1 MRFVFALLPAAF
13 IAGALYAVP
22 AEAKCSDFQSPCA
35 IKKAIS
41 IDNKKAEPVANK
53 KVVAASKK
61 KKATLARAKL
71 GKKKAT
77 FAQAKLAKK
86 KTHRV
91 AQTRKLRAKPL
102 KTYAAFRVRDEGT
115 TDHGHVVAMIKS
127 MAPSHGV
134 PTWFALRIAKVESG
148 YNPRV
153 RGRAGEIGVF
163 QLKCQTAR
171 GLGFRGS
178 CGQLADAR
186 TNVQWGLKHLSM
198 AIASS
203 SGNLRLAASKH
214 NGGLGRKRL
223 VHSYVAKVF

>member
-13 IAGALYAVP
+13 IAGALFTMP
-22 AEAKCSDFQSPCA
+22 AAAKCSDFQSPCA
-35 IKKAIS
+35 I
-41 IDNKKAEPVANK
+41 NKTVSVSSK
-53 KVVAASKK
+53 KVVSASKK
-61 KKATLARAKL
+61 KASTQ
-71 GKKKAT
+71 
-77 FAQAKLAKK
+77 QAKLNKK
-86 KTHRV
+86 KTYRT
-91 AQTRKLRAKPL
+91 AQTRKLRSKRL
-102 KTYAAFRVRDEGT
+102 NTYAALKVADEGSR
-115 TDHGHVVAMIKS
+115 GHAQVVAMIKS

-171 GLGFRGS
+171 GMGFRGS

-198 AIASS
+198 AIHSS
-203 SGNLRLAASKH
+203 SGNLKLAASKH

>member
-1 MRFVFALLPAAF
+1 V
-13 IAGALYAVP
+13 
-22 AEAKCSDFQSPCA
+22 S
-35 IKKAIS
+35 
-41 IDNKKAEPVANK
+41 
-53 KVVAASKK
+53 ASKK
-61 KKATLARAKL
+61 KASTR
-71 GKKKAT
+71 
-77 FAQAKLAKK
+77 QAKLNKK
-86 KTHRV
+86 KTYRT
-91 AQTRKLRAKPL
+91 AQTRKLRSKRL
-102 KTYAAFRVRDEGT
+102 NTYAALKVADEGSR
-115 TDHGHVVAMIKS
+115 GHAQVVAMIKS

-171 GLGFRGS
+171 GMGFRGS

-198 AIASS
+198 AIHSS
-203 SGNLRLAASKH
+203 SGNLKLAASKH

>member
-1 MRFVFALLPAAF
+1 MRSVFVLLPAAF
-13 IAGALYAVP
+13 IAGALY
-22 AEAKCSDFQSPCA
+22 
-35 IKKAIS
+35 
-41 IDNKKAEPVANK
+41 
-53 KVVAASKK
+53 
-61 KKATLARAKL
+61 TLP
-71 GKKKAT
+71 
-77 FAQAKLAKK
+77 AQAKCADDPTMCSLKGMDGASHATKVKLRAKAFRAYEK
-86 KTHRV
+86 KAQRTQERKVQRV
-91 AQTRKLRAKPL
+91 AQTRKLRSKRL
-102 KTYAAFRVRDEGT
+102 KTYEALRVDDGGAPG
-115 TDHGHVVAMIKS
+115 HNHVVAMIKS
-127 MAPSHGV
+127 MAPSYGV

-186 TNVQWGLKHLSM
+186 TNVQWGLKHLSL
-198 AIASS
+198 AIQSS
-203 SGNLRLAASKH
+203 SGNLQLAASKH

>member
-1 MRFVFALLPAAF
+1 MRSVFALLPAAF
-13 IAGALYAVP
+13 IAGALYTLP
-22 AEAKCSDFQSPCA
+22 AEAKCGDDPTACSLRGMDGASHA
-35 IKKAIS
+35 T
-41 IDNKKAEPVANK
+41 
-53 KVVAASKK
+53 KV
-61 KKATLARAKL
+61 
-71 GKKKAT
+71 
-77 FAQAKLAKK
+77 
-86 KTHRV
+86 
-91 AQTRKLRAKPL
+91 KLRAKAFRAYEKKAQRTQERKTQRTAQTRTLRSKRL
-102 KTYAAFRVRDEGT
+102 KTYEALRVEDEGAGS
-115 TDHGHVVAMIKS
+115 HSHVVSMIKS
-127 MAPSHGV
+127 MAPSYGV

-163 QLKCQTAR
+163 QIKCQTAR

-198 AIASS
+198 AIQSS
-203 SGNLRLAASKH
+203 SGNLQLAASKH

>member
-1 MRFVFALLPAAF
+1 MRSVFALLPAALV
-13 IAGALYAVP
+13 AGALYTMP
-22 AEAKCSDFQSPCA
+22 AQAKCSDDPTACA
-35 IKKAIS
+35 LRGMDGAS
-41 IDNKKAEPVANK
+41 HAT
-53 KVVAASKK
+53 KVK
-61 KKATLARAKL
+61 ARAK
-71 GKKKAT
+71 AYRT
-77 FAQAKLAKK
+77 YEK
-86 KTHRV
+86 KTHRR
-91 AQTRKLRAKPL
+91 AETKKLRRKGL
-102 KTYAAFRVRDEGT
+102 KTYAAARARDDEPGR
-115 TDHGHVVAMIKS
+115 HGNVVAMIKS

-198 AIASS
+198 AIRSS
-203 SGNLRLAASKH
+203 SGNLQLAASKH

-223 VHSYVAKVF
+223 VRSYVAKVF

>member
-22 AEAKCSDFQSPCA
+22 AQAKCSDFQSPCA
-35 IKKAIS
+35 INKTISADSKKAVS
-41 IDNKKAEPVANK
+41 TSKK
-53 KVVAASKK
+53 KVVSTSKK
-61 KKATLARAKL
+61 KRATFAQAKL
-71 GKKKAT
+71 GKKKAY
-77 FAQAKLAKK
+77 
-86 KTHRV
+86 RV

-102 KTYAAFRVRDEGT
+102 KTYAAFAVPDEGT
-115 TDHGHVVAMIKS
+115 GGNGHVVAMIKS
-127 MAPSHGV
+127 MAPSYGV

-163 QLKCQTAR
+163 QIKCQTAR

>member
-1 MRFVFALLPAAF
+1 MRSVFALLPAAF
-13 IAGALYAVP
+13 IAGALYTLP
-22 AEAKCSDFQSPCA
+22 AQAKCSDDPAACA
-35 IKKAIS
+35 LMDLDGAS
-41 IDNKKAEPVANK
+41 HAT
-53 KVVAASKK
+53 KVKV
-61 KKATLARAKL
+61 RAK
-71 GKKKAT
+71 AYRD
-77 FAQAKLAKK
+77 FAKK
-86 KTHRV
+86 TERARTKKLYRS
-91 AQTRKLRAKPL
+91 AETRKLRRKGL
-102 KTYAAFRVRDEGT
+102 KTYAALRVGDEGSRS
-115 TDHGHVVAMIKS
+115 HGHVVAMIKS
-127 MAPSHGV
+127 MAPSYGV

-198 AIASS
+198 AIRSS
-203 SGNLRLAASKH
+203 SGNLQLAASKH

>member
-35 IKKAIS
+35 IKKVIS
-41 IDNKKAEPVANK
+41 VDNK
-53 KVVAASKK
+53 KVVSTSKK
-61 KKATLARAKL
+61 KKAA
-71 GKKKAT
+71 
-77 FAQAKLAKK
+77 FAQAKLRKK
-86 KTHRV
+86 KTYRV

-102 KTYAAFRVRDEGT
+102 KTYAAFRIADEGT
-115 TDHGHVVAMIKS
+115 SGHGHVVAMIKS
-127 MAPSHGV
+127 MAPSYGV

-203 SGNLRLAASKH
+203 SGNLKLAASKH